1 MRTEIGV
8 AALVSLLL
16 AASKSL
22 SSDNI
27 TVHAV
32 SYVSRF
38 DVTTVEIF
46 RLSQK
51 PGLRGVVAV

>member
-1 MRTEIGV
+1 MGV
-8 AALVSLLL
+8 GDLVSLLL
-16 AASKSL
+16 AASKLL

-32 SYVSRF
+32 SYVARF

-51 PGLRGVVAV
+51 LGLQGVVAV

>member
-1 MRTEIGV
+1 MGV
-8 AALVSLLL
+8 GDLVSLLL
-16 AASKSL
+16 AASKLL